1 MLDSEKL
8 KGVINESG
16 IKMYKLA
23 SELNLSPYGFALKVN
38 GKNDFKASEIVKLC
52 NILKLEG
59 RRRDEIFFPSL

>member
-8 KGVINESG
+8 KCAINESG

-23 SELNLSPYGFALKVN
+23 SELNLSPYGFALKVS

-52 NILKLEG
+52 DILNLE
-59 RRRDEIFFPSL
+59 RHQRDEIFFANL